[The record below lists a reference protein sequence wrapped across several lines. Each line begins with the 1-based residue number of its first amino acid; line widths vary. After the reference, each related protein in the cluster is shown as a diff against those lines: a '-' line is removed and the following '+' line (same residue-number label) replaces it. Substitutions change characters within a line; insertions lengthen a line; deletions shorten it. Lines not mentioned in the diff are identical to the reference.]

1 MSKYATKI
9 IAILMFAGAIYGAKV
24 IIDNKE
30 KKKPV
35 NNVKIPTAIIEIA
48 ENRIVPVNI
57 MESGLL
63 SAKYKIDIYAEVQG
77 LMQPSEKEF
86 KPGAQYNKGEV
97 LVRIKSDDHYA
108 NLQAQK
114 SALQN
119 LITSI
124 IPDIKLDY
132 PDAYS
137 KWDKYLRE
145 FDMDSP
151 LKALPEPG
159 TDKEKFFLTGK
170 NLYTT
175 YYNTRN
181 LEIVY
186 RKYIL
191 TAPFKGI
198 LTEALVTPGSLIR
211 NGQKLGEFIDPS
223 QYELELSI
231 SRALISAVAV
241 GKEVQVSNPENPGQS
256 WTGKVSRINGKV
268 NTETQTVQVYVA
280 LKSNDLK
287 EGLYLQA
294 QIAGQEKLNA
304 MELPRNSLVDGNKVY
319 VVSADTALELQ
330 QVEVVHKTRETII
343 VQGIED
349 QTKVLAQPIPGAYV
363 GMKVSMKK

>member
-1 MSKYATKI
+1 
-9 IAILMFAGAIYGAKV
+9 
-24 IIDNKE
+24 
-30 KKKPV
+30 
-35 NNVKIPTAIIEIA
+35 
-48 ENRIVPVNI
+48 
-57 MESGLL
+57 
-63 SAKYKIDIYAEVQG
+63 
-77 LMQPSEKEF
+77 MQPSQKEF
-86 KPGAQYNKGEV
+86 KPGARYNKGEV
-97 LVRIKSDDHYA
+97 LVRIKSDDYYA

-132 PDAYS
+132 PEAYS
-137 KWDKYLRE
+137 KWDKYLKE
-145 FDMDSP
+145 FDMNEP
-151 LKALPEPG
+151 LKELPEPG
-159 TDKEKFFLTGK
+159 SDKEKFFLTGK

-186 RKYIL
+186 RKYVL

-231 SRALISAVAV
+231 SRALISSVVV
-241 GKEVQVSNPENPGQS
+241 GKEVQVSNPENASQS

-268 NTETQTVQVYVA
+268 DSETQTVEVYVA
-280 LKSNDLK
+280 LNSNDLK

-330 QVEVVHKTRETII
+330 QIEVVHKTRETII